1 MRSKVIIAGIACG
14 LAFGAMPAT
23 AVAPAV
29 DLSNSYTIGIRGF
42 VPVICRASLS
52 ASTAATQ
59 AGVQR
64 LGSLT
69 EFCNSPN
76 GYRVQAQYSPNL
88 ANAKLLID
96 GTAVPLSADGSVL
109 VSSSDRAAITT
120 RTVELDLGESVSGGS
135 ISFQIQPL

>member
-1 MRSKVIIAGIACG
+1 MRFKLIFAGAACG
-14 LAFGAMPAT
+14 LAFAAMPAT

-29 DLSNSYTIGIRGF
+29 EMSSSYTIGIRGF
-42 VPVICRASLS
+42 VPVICRASLDATI
-52 ASTAATQ
+52 ASTQ
-59 AGVQR
+59 PGVQR
-64 LGSLT
+64 LGSLR

-76 GYRVQAQYSPNL
+76 GYRVQANYSANL
-88 ANAKLLID
+88 ANAKLVID
-96 GTAVPLSADGSVL
+96 GIAVPLSADGSVL